1 MSPAAQMV
9 SELMSQP
16 VVSVGPGARVE
27 EVRALAKSRGVHHV
41 PIVQR
46 GKVLGVVCT
55 CDLGDASPDV
65 RVLQLARRN
74 LVTALPSCSASD
86 AAKLMKDNAV
96 GSVLIS
102 NRDGLWGIVTRDD
115 LSRADAEL
123 ARSLAELECSACH
136 SKHHLRQS
144 SGDTL
149 LCVACAE
156 RANSAHWFDEGG
168 GGGGD

>member
-1 MSPAAQMV
+1 MSPATQMV

-16 VVSVGPGARVE
+16 VVSVGPGASVE

-55 CDLGDASPDV
+55 CDLTEASPDL
-65 RVLQLARRN
+65 RVIQLARRN
-74 LVTALPSCSASD
+74 PVTAEPNCSATD

-96 GSVLIS
+96 GSVLIA

-115 LSRADAEL
+115 LSRAGAHL
-123 ARSLAELECSACH
+123 ARSLAELECAACH

-144 SGDTL
+144 AGDTF
-149 LCVACAE
+149 LCAACAD
-156 RANSAHWFDEGG
+156 RANATHWFDEGG
-168 GGGGD
+168 GD

>member
-1 MSPAAQMV
+1 MSPGVQMV

-16 VVSVGPGARVE
+16 VISVGPGASVE
-27 EVRALAKSRGVHHV
+27 EVRTLAKSRGVHHV

-55 CDLGDASPDV
+55 CDLNDASPDL

-74 LVTALPSCSASD
+74 LVTAEPNCSATD

-96 GSVLIS
+96 GSVLIA

-115 LSRADAEL
+115 LSRADAQL
-123 ARSLAELECSACH
+123 ARSLAELECAACH

-144 SGDTL
+144 AGDTL

-156 RANSAHWFDEGG
+156 RASSAHWFDEGG
-168 GGGGD
+168 GD